1 MLLRGYAFSLI
12 QLLSESQ
19 LLYIVTLFKLKLC
32 KKKT

>member
-19 LLYIVTLFKLKLC
+19 LLYIVTLFKLKLF